1 MGLKCGTFPQ
11 VIHRSAGPEH
21 CVGALL
27 CGRSVPRVGNG
38 VLNSPKDQEARIAK
52 QRTAPPSTCP
62 ERAVGIRLVRKCPI
76 FSACRAAWDGM
87 PLLVHRGAAECAS
100 WARTTFRPLMRL
112 LSTTLRAGNTR
123 WMSSALPEGGGRRK
137 AAAPSPMV
145 VKEMRRR
152 VRGIYRSGRADK
164 LRARFR
170 FGQLSGQLS
179 ARHESLCRSVPC
191 GQRDSQLVR
200 LHRGGAGSAFQRFR
214 NLSYANPLFGQRL
227 KFAHI

>member
-100 WARTTFRPLMRL
+100 WARTTLRPLMRL
-112 LSTTLRAGNTR
+112 LSTALRAGNTR
-123 WMSSALPEGGGRRK
+123 GCHRLFRK
-137 AAAPSPMV
+137 AGVAKQPP
-145 VKEMRRR
+145 
-152 VRGIYRSGRADK
+152 
-164 LRARFR
+164 
-170 FGQLSGQLS
+170 
-179 ARHESLCRSVPC
+179 HP
-191 GQRDSQLVR
+191 
-200 LHRGGAGSAFQRFR
+200 
-214 NLSYANPLFGQRL
+214 PWW
-227 KFAHI
+227 